1 MTGQVIVGPDMSE
14 QANAPQSRDPW
25 IPLGS
30 RDLDFDMCTEMRR
43 ATVDLLR
50 GNKPSSVLGILMAN
64 RDSDVTVEQ
73 MADQLGRP
81 VGAVAWTIE
90 KLEEEDLCERISH
103 DGVTRVVAFAAF
115 SARNAV

>member
-1 MTGQVIVGPDMSE
+1 MPE
-14 QANAPQSRDPW
+14 QANPSQAREPW

-30 RDLDFDMCTEMRR
+30 RDLEFNMCAEMRR

-64 RDSDVTVEQ
+64 RDGNVTVDE

-103 DGVTRVVAFAAF
+103 DGVTRVVAFAAY
-115 SARNAV
+115 SQRNAV

>member
-1 MTGQVIVGPDMSE
+1 
-14 QANAPQSRDPW
+14 
-25 IPLGS
+25 
-30 RDLDFDMCTEMRR
+30 MCSEMRR

-50 GNKPSSVLGILMAN
+50 GDKPSSVLGILMAN
-64 RDSDVTVEQ
+64 RESDVTVEE